1 MMKKRSV
8 RFSALVII
16 LVMFLGFGV
25 SFVTPKPVKADAL
38 GDFISNLTLGDFIR
52 GLFGLAPS
60 GGDSPEPLP
69 PEPTINPAPNSPGDG
84 PTCFY
89 NVRLVNAGGSV
100 QPSALQTGTLESGGC
115 RTPGVR
121 ELVPSYYSQG
131 STATNRPEWPCTD
144 AAYVGQNCT
153 QGIVTGQFI
162 CMGGPRHEIKGCYNR
177 TSGAYQRVSV
187 TPLSPTNTPIPD
199 PTNTPRPG
207 ATNTPIPDPTNTP
220 RPNTSPTP
228 TSNPFFPNYCGCQAT
243 IKVYRPLEFCND
255 NSSQCS
261 VPDSRNGKVETF
273 RIAANG
279 DCNQTIYYCNTNGI
293 PPSGNCNCVVSRTED
308 QTSNYPTELHCL
320 GRNSVL
326 TQCSLPNSK
335 NPQTNTGYIHRWS
348 NSRCLLDIY
357 ECPLPLPTNTPMPE
371 PTNTPAPTYMSFD
384 EWAAAFAGYL
394 HEHSLNPASLS
405 DLEDWRNNVP

>member
-1 MMKKRSV
+1 MNKRSI
-8 RFSALVII
+8 RFSVFLLI

-25 SFVTPKPVKADAL
+25 SFVSPKPVKADAL

-243 IKVYRPLEFCND
+243 FRYNQPAGSCNG
-255 NSSQCS
+255 
-261 VPDSRNGKVETF
+261 PDECGSPDIRNGRVVSIRTDE
-273 RIAANG
+273 NG
-279 DCNQTIYYCNTNGI
+279 NCTQTDYYCSTNGI
-293 PPSGNCNCVVSRTED
+293 PPIGNCNCVVDKSVDYTLLLPSE
-308 QTSNYPTELHCL
+308 QSCL
-320 GRNSVL
+320 GRNRVGAR
-326 TQCSLPNSK
+326 CYLPTDYQLDDTGTK
-335 NPQTNTGYIHRWS
+335 NTWVDGKCLKQFY
-348 NSRCLLDIY
+348 RC
-357 ECPLPLPTNTPMPE
+357 PSPLPTNTPIPD
-371 PTNTPAPTYMSFD
+371 PTNTPAPTYMSFG
-384 EWAAAFAGYL
+384 EWFLAFRGYV
-394 HEHSLNPASLS
+394 HYVGRTSVSLS